1 MNTSY
6 AFINHESTG
15 SASALM
21 RHLIEA
27 TNLNASG
34 LAQAMGVAASTVTRT
49 LRGEACP
56 RYDDML
62 HYAYCLGFA
71 VEGNNVVRLAHLRA
85 YRSPKEIGDFINAEL
100 AEGLNAERLD
110 VLLRYVPKAVLDW
123 QELTD
128 VDQDRLMLQPARVT
142 DARFQA
148 LVEGATQYFA
158 HQNRWMEAPS
168 WTERTR
174 LKEPFVPRA
183 AVRELGNRWCA
194 RMQKRLC
201 PEFLNK
207 NVLFTCD
214 EMKVV

>member
-1 MNTSY
+1 MNISY
-6 AFINHESTG
+6 AFVNHESTG

-21 RHLIEA
+21 RHLAEA

-49 LRGEACP
+49 LRGEVCP

-62 HYAYCLGFA
+62 HYAYCLGFV
-71 VEGNNVVRLAHLRA
+71 VEGNKVSRLAHLKG

-100 AEGLNAERLD
+100 SDGLNAERLD
-110 VLLRYVPKAVLDW
+110 ALLRYLPKTVLDW
-123 QELTD
+123 QELTGE
-128 VDQDRLMLQPARVT
+128 DQDRLMLQPARVT
-142 DARFQA
+142 DVRFQA

-158 HQNRWMEAPS
+158 HQNQWKEAPA

-183 AVRELGNRWCA
+183 AVREPGDRWYA
-194 RMQKRLC
+194 RMQKRSC

-214 EMKVV
+214 EMKVL

>member
-1 MNTSY
+1 MSITY
-6 AFINHESTG
+6 TFINHESTG
-15 SASALM
+15 RASAVM
-21 RHLIEA
+21 CHLAEA

-34 LAQAMGVAASTVTRT
+34 LARAMGVAVSTVTRT
-49 LRGEACP
+49 LRGEVCP

-71 VEGNNVVRLAHLRA
+71 VEDNKVVRLAHLKG
-85 YRSPKEIGDFINAEL
+85 YRSPKEIGDFINTEL
-100 AEGLNAERLD
+100 ADGLNAERLD
-110 VLLRYVPKAVLDW
+110 VLLRYLPKAVLDW
-123 QELTD
+123 QELAD
-128 VDQDRLMLQPARVT
+128 EDQDRLMLQPAKVT
-142 DARFQA
+142 DVRFQA
-148 LVEGATQYFA
+148 LVEGAVQYFA
-158 HQNRWMEAPS
+158 HQNRWKEAPS

-183 AVRELGNRWCA
+183 AVREVGSRWYA

-214 EMKVV
+214 EMKVL